1 MAQLKNLDKLFD
13 LDEGQALVIG
23 NNRIAVRFPHD
34 TPNARLFSCTLHGH
48 EIARVVIYGAAS
60 AAHVYLHDRGYPT
73 VTTRNAMQDFAR
85 AFGCTLSVSFAKGG
99 MSARFKNGAG
109 HYADRACVLG
119 AWNGPY
125 AMGRNV

>member
-23 NNRIAVRFPHD
+23 NNRTVTRRGHIFAC
-34 TPNARLFSCTLHGH
+34 ALHGH
-48 EIARVVIYGAAS
+48 EIATVENMGADGVAYMS
-60 AAHVYLHDRGYPT
+60 LHDRGYPT

-99 MSARFKNGAG
+99 MSARFKNCAG
-109 HYADRACVLG
+109 HYADRTCVLG

-125 AMGRNV
+125 ALGRYV